1 MDREEEE
8 MEKKRQKESKIKK
21 RKKTEKVWKDTE
33 ERGNEIEGKLSDKNS
48 MYRSNGGINEFTKGK
63 QYKEKGERDGK

>member
-1 MDREEEE
+1 MWI
-8 MEKKRQKESKIKK
+8 EKKRRWRRRG
-21 RKKTEKVWKDTE
+21 RKKAKEKQEKKQRCGKIQ